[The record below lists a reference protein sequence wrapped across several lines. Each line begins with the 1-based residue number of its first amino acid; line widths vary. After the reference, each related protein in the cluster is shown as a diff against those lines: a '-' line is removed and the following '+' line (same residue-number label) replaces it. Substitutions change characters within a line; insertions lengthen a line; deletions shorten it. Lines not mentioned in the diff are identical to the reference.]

1 MGVHLYRGLSLRDGD
16 EVMSGNT
23 ATNHKHSATQYIIG
37 YLASL
42 VLTAIAFILALTH
55 SMSFSPLLVVMMI
68 LAALQILV
76 QLFFFMH
83 ITESE
88 GPPYHAIALG
98 LGLAI
103 TFTIALLSI
112 WILGFGYAPHMTY

>member
-1 MGVHLYRGLSLRDGD
+1 MENPS
-16 EVMSGNT
+16 
-23 ATNHKHSATQYIIG
+23 NHPSVAEHGKHSATQYVIG
-37 YLASL
+37 YISSL
-42 VLTAIAFILALTH
+42 VLTAIAFLLALTH
-55 SMSFSPLLVVMMI
+55 SMSFSPLLVVMMV
-68 LAALQILV
+68 LAGMQILV

-83 ITESE
+83 ITESD

-112 WILGFGYAPHMTY
+112 WILGFGYNPHMTY